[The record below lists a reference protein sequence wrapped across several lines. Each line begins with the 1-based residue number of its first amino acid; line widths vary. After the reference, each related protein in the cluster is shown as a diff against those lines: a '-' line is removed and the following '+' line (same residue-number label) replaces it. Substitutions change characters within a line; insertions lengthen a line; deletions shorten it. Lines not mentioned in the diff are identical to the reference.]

1 MGLLASIETSLKEAM
16 REKNEVKRDAV
27 RSLLTAIKVKE
38 KDLRRIPDEAE
49 IQGLISSQIKQRRD
63 AAEQYRQGKREELAA
78 KEEAEIVVLQAFL
91 PAALSDAELEAL
103 VNEAIAEVAA
113 VTAKEMGKVM
123 KALMPKVAGRA
134 EGKRV
139 NEMVKARLS

>member
-1 MGLLASIETSLKEAM
+1 MGLLASIEATLKEAM
-16 REKNEVKRDAV
+16 REKSEVKRDAV

-38 KDLRRIPDEAE
+38 KDLRRVPDDAE
-49 IQGLISSQIKQRRD
+49 IQGLISTLIKQRRD

-78 KEEAEIVVLQAFL
+78 REEAEIVVLQVFL

-103 VNEAIAEVAA
+103 VNEAIAEAGA
-113 VTAKEMGKVM
+113 VSAKEMGRVM
-123 KALMPKVAGRA
+123 KALMPKIAGRA

-139 NEMVKARLS
+139 NDMVKTKLS